1 MRFKDFDC
9 MKKLVLFDF
18 DGTLADTSEGIINS
32 HKYAHKMMGRE
43 IPSDEVLYSVIGGPL
58 LQTYM
63 NRFGFN
69 ENEAIEAVKYY
80 REFYA
85 KQGINEAKLY
95 PGIKDLLITLKQNG
109 IFAGVATLKAEKF
122 AKIMSENLGVAEYFS
137 VIHGIDA
144 NDKSSKS
151 DIIKRCLADTGINC
165 TDALMVGDSIHD
177 YNGAVEAG
185 VDFTG
190 VTYGFGFANNSEKKS
205 FVTSA
210 KELKHYI
217 LKEF

>member
-1 MRFKDFDC
+1 

-122 AKIMSENLGVAEYFS
+122 AKIMSENLGIAEYFS

-144 NDKSSKS
+144 NDKSSKA
-151 DIIKRCLADTGINC
+151 DIIKRCLEDTGTNFS
-165 TDALMVGDSIHD
+165 DALMVGDSIHD
-177 YNGAVEAG
+177 YNGAQEAG
-185 VDFTG
+185 VDFAG
-190 VTYGFGFANNSEKKS
+190 VIYGFGFTGRNHGNNLNIFNSP
-205 FVTSA
+205 A
-210 KELKHYI
+210 ELQDFI
-217 LKEF
+217 LKSCN